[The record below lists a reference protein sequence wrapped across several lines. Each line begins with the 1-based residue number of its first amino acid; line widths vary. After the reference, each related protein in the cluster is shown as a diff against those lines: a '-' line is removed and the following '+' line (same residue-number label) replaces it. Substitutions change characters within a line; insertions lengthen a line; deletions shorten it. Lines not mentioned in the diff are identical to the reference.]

1 MITQE
6 KEVGVINGWAAL
18 FAMFVTGL
26 IVLAA
31 YIYAIFEL
39 MEERW
44 ILFVAMNIVFTIWC
58 VCLRGFFTLQPNESA
73 VLILFGKYKGTTRQQ
88 GWCFANP
95 FYTRRKISLRIRNF
109 TSDKLKV
116 NDLRGN
122 PIEIASV
129 VVWRVADTA
138 KAVFDVD
145 DFVHF
150 VDIQSEAAVRHLAM
164 SYSYDIFDGDEK
176 SLRGNP
182 DEVSEALKQEIQ
194 ERISKAGIYIDE
206 ARLSHLAYAPEIAG
220 AMLQRQQAEAIVAA
234 RAKIVEGAV
243 GMVEHA
249 LELLE
254 GSDQVN
260 LDEERRASM
269 VSNLLVVLCGHDS
282 VQPVV
287 NTGTLYN

>member
-6 KEVGVINGWAAL
+6 KVVGVMSGWMAL
-18 FAMFVTGL
+18 LVMFVIGVVLILGGIFTVVEEQWFSFTGL
-26 IVLAA
+26 
-31 YIYAIFEL
+31 
-39 MEERW
+39 
-44 ILFVAMNIVFTIWC
+44 NIVFVIWC

-73 VLILFGKYKGTTRQQ
+73 VLTLFGRYIGTAREA
-88 GWCFANP
+88 GWCYANP
-95 FYTRRKISLRIRNF
+95 LYSRRKVSLRIRNF

-145 DFVHF
+145 DYAHF

-182 DEVSEALKQEIQ
+182 EEVSEALQREIQ
-194 ERISKAGIYIDE
+194 DRITKAGIRIDE

-220 AMLQRQQAEAIVAA
+220 SMLQRQQAEAIVAA

-254 GSDQVN
+254 DGGKVK

-287 NTGTLYN
+287 NTGTLYS

>member
-6 KEVGVINGWAAL
+6 KEVRVMSGWLALPVIFASGCALAWAYSYSIL
-18 FAMFVTGL
+18 
-26 IVLAA
+26 
-31 YIYAIFEL
+31 EL
-39 MEERW
+39 MENRW
-44 ILFVAMNIVFTIWC
+44 VLFAVMNVVLVIWC
-58 VCLRGFFTLQPNESA
+58 VLLRGFFTLQPNESA
-73 VLILFGKYKGTTRQQ
+73 VLTLFGRYTGTAKES
-88 GWCFANP
+88 GWCYANP
-95 FYTRRKISLRIRNF
+95 LYMRNKVSLRVRNF

-122 PIEIASV
+122 PIEIAAV

-164 SYSYDIFDGDEK
+164 SYSYDVFEEDDMT
-176 SLRGNP
+176 LRGNP
-182 DEVSEALKQEIQ
+182 EEISDALQREIQ
-194 ERISKAGIYIDE
+194 DRVTKAGVFIDE

-220 AMLQRQQAEAIVAA
+220 SMLQRQQAEAVVAA
-234 RAKIVEGAV
+234 RSRIVEGAV

-249 LELLE
+249 LETLE
-254 GSDQVN
+254 QSKQVT

-269 VSNLLVVLCGHDS
+269 VSNLLVVLCAHEN

-287 NTGTLYN
+287 NTGTLYS

>member
-1 MITQE
+1 MVTQE
-6 KEVGVINGWAAL
+6 KVVNVASGWIGLVIMLVLGTAIGLAGAYTIVEQRWFSFTAL
-18 FAMFVTGL
+18 NVAFV
-26 IVLAA
+26 
-31 YIYAIFEL
+31 
-39 MEERW
+39 
-44 ILFVAMNIVFTIWC
+44 IWC
-58 VCLRGFFTLQPNESA
+58 VCLRGFFTLQPNEGA
-73 VLILFGKYKGTTRQQ
+73 VLTLFGRYIGTAREQ
-88 GWCFANP
+88 GWCYANP
-95 FYTRRKISLRIRNF
+95 LYTRRKVSLRIRNF

-129 VVWRVADTA
+129 VVWRVSDTA
-138 KAVFDVD
+138 RAVFDVD

-164 SYSYDIFDGDEK
+164 SYSYDIFEGDEK

-182 DEVSEALKQEIQ
+182 AEVSEALQREIQ
-194 ERISKAGIYIDE
+194 ERISKAGIQIDE

-220 AMLQRQQAEAIVAA
+220 SMLQRQQAEAVVAA
-234 RAKIVEGAV
+234 RSKIVEGAV

-249 LELLE
+249 LEMLE
-254 GSDQVN
+254 DSDQVK

-269 VSNLLVVLCGHDS
+269 VSNLLVVLCAHEA
-282 VQPVV
+282 VAPVI

>member
-6 KEVGVINGWAAL
+6 KEIRVMSGWLAFVAVFVSGVVILLAGAY
-18 FAMFVTGL
+18 T
-26 IVLAA
+26 IV
-31 YIYAIFEL
+31 
-39 MEERW
+39 EERW
-44 ILFVAMNIVFTIWC
+44 FIVTVLSFVLVVWC
-58 VCLRGFFTLQPNESA
+58 VFLRGFFTLQPNEGA
-73 VLILFGKYKGTTRQQ
+73 VLTLFGRYMGTARVQ
-88 GWCFANP
+88 GWCYANP
-95 FYTRRKISLRIRNF
+95 LYNRRKVSLRIRNF

-164 SYSYDIFDGDEK
+164 SYSYDVFEGNEK

-182 DEVSEALKQEIQ
+182 DEVSKALEEEIQ
-194 ERISKAGIYIDE
+194 IRIAKAGIHIDE

-220 AMLQRQQAEAIVAA
+220 SMLQRQQAEAVVAA
-234 RAKIVEGAV
+234 RAQIVDGAV

-249 LELLE
+249 LEKLE
-254 GSDQVN
+254 QSNQVK
-260 LDEERRASM
+260 LDDERRASM
-269 VSNLLVVLCGHDS
+269 VSNLLVVLCAHEA

-287 NTGTLYN
+287 NTGTLYS